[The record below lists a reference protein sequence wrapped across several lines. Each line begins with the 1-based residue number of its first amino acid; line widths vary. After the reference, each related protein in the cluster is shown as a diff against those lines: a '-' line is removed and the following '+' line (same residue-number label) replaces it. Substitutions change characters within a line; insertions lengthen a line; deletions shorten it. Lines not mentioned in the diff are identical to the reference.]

1 MSQPRGDKLGAPSLL
16 PTTDRAETDDKAE
29 ALIDPD
35 LASEFESTEWP
46 MGRTGGAR
54 GHWRFVPARNDYQ
67 EPVDLVFNQIRG
79 LRKVPGSEH

>member
-1 MSQPRGDKLGAPSLL
+1 MSQPRGDKLVTPSLF
-16 PTTDRAETDDKAE
+16 PTTDRAETDEAE

-35 LASEFESTEWP
+35 LAREFESTEWP
-46 MGRTGGAR
+46 MGHTGGAR
-54 GHWRFVPARNDYQ
+54 GHWRFVQARNDYR